1 MRRNDLGHFRAERR
15 KPEQTAF
22 RRFGSTRSQVR
33 ILSPRLTFHRYANFA
48 GAERELGGLLRA
60 LKTVVQ
66 PAVFFSPSF
75 WGDEITSEL
84 SGSRALQ

>member
-1 MRRNDLGHFRAERR
+1 
-15 KPEQTAF
+15 
-22 RRFGSTRSQVR
+22 
-33 ILSPRLTFHRYANFA
+33 
-48 GAERELGGLLRA
+48 
-60 LKTVVQ
+60 VVQ